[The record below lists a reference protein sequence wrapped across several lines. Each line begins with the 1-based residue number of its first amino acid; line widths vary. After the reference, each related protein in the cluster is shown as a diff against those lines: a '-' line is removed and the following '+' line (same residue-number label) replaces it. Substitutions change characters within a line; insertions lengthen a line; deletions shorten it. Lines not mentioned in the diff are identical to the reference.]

1 MKVNFPAEGFT
12 ELELNPAKLS
22 DKGTCTCHAEGQGG
36 EDSADIEVEGEE
48 KETDVT
54 ITPKVTELTC
64 QQGDKAKCNVSFDI
78 TSTTGV
84 SFCSSIHLTNGQMT
98 VRAVC

>member
-1 MKVNFPAEGFT
+1 MNENFPAEGFT

-22 DKGTCTCHAEGQGG
+22 DEGTCTCHAEGQGG

-48 KETDVT
+48 EKENDVT

-64 QQGDKAKCNVSFDI
+64 QQGKKKKCNVSFDI
-78 TSTTGV
+78 TSTAGV
-84 SFCSSIHLTNGQMT
+84 SKYSSHL
-98 VRAVC
+98 